1 VVGAPSVPL
10 TRDVGTTG
18 SLRTSLV
25 VSEAGSLG
33 VEVALLWE
41 AGGLPGH
48 RQVGVARRH
57 GVAGHLQQVRPDR
70 MQPMVPGD
78 PLIGLELPEQ
88 VEPCAGPRTMA
99 TATAWFS
106 ATTGLSTIRS
116 NSSNSPAM
124 R

>member
-1 VVGAPSVPL
+1 MVGTPSVPL

-41 AGGLPGH
+41 AGGLSGR

-57 GVAGHLQQVRPDR
+57 GVAGHLEQVRPDR
-70 MQPMVPGD
+70 MQPTVPGD

-88 VEPCAGPRTMA
+88 VEPCAGASDHGHRDGVVQRHQ
-99 TATAWFS
+99 
-106 ATTGLSTIRS
+106 GLSTIRS
-116 NSSNSPAM
+116 DSSNSL